1 MKKNILY
8 AALLC
13 VVSYMAEAQDLDP
26 TVVVNR
32 AYEGQLMEV
41 HKPSVD
47 MAVPD
52 TVARFDLDFDYSV
65 FEKPY
70 MGAYEF
76 NPYVLTM
83 QPASSVQ
90 APKRLYLKA
99 GAGYTLHPTFDLVWS
114 PIRSKGFT
122 LDVYAMHRS
131 YVGEYRTFK
140 PAPVAG
146 ETLIVDRWVQSGGNH
161 GGWKGYDLETRA
173 GVDGGYDWKEGAFR
187 FDLAYYGIAGKE
199 QIKTRHYDSFDAR
212 FGVSS
217 KSDKDTY
224 FMYDIKAGYS
234 FAEDNSEIR
243 GVEAYLGEHLFN
255 VNATVGQVLERKHN
269 VLFDVGLD
277 LASYS
282 HKDFGSTAAKFHIVP
297 HYVFNGER
305 WSVDAGLCISAM
317 LRSEAAEQLFS
328 TKEQMVYPDVKAWF
342 DVIPGAMRLYSY
354 IGGGS
359 RLNTYYSL
367 LKENHH
373 FDPSFGHGI
382 WPVMDVTVE
391 RVSASLGLAGRIGA
405 KFSYDLRGGYV
416 NYKNALLDAV
426 MIDQVHYASDSQYV
440 AGFGYAPYQKLY
452 AALDWNWKNESLRFD
467 GNLTY
472 AHCWGAAEDV
482 AGLFLPSALTG
493 DVAFEY
499 NWSRRIYAG
508 VDCLFATG
516 RKGSV
521 VDLIQSQTYEARIPG
536 YADLGLYFEYAA
548 TRSLS
553 FWLRGGN
560 LLNMTIQRNPLY
572 AEKGV
577 NFTIG
582 ICLNL

>member
-1 MKKNILY
+1 MKKMILY

-13 VVSYMAEAQDLDP
+13 AAPYAVHAQDLDP

-41 HKPSVD
+41 HKPSVE
-47 MAVPD
+47 MAIPD

-83 QPASSVQ
+83 EPASSVQ

-114 PIRSKGFT
+114 PVRSKGFT

-131 YVGEYRTFK
+131 YVGAYRAFK
-140 PAPVAG
+140 PTPVAG
-146 ETLIVDRWVQSGGNH
+146 ETLVVDRWLQSGGDRSE
-161 GGWKGYDLETRA
+161 WKGYDLETRA
-173 GVDGGYDWKEGAFR
+173 GVDGGYDWQEGAFR
-187 FDLAYYGIAGKE
+187 FDLAYYGVAGKD
-199 QIKTRHYDSFDAR
+199 QVKTRHYDSFDAS
-212 FGVSS
+212 FGVAS

-224 FMYDIKAGYS
+224 FMYDIKTGYS
-234 FAEDNSEIR
+234 FAEDNSESS
-243 GVEAYLGEHLFN
+243 GVGSRLSEHLFN
-255 VNATVGQVLERKHN
+255 LGGTIGQVLERRHN
-269 VLFDVGLD
+269 VLFDAGLVM
-277 LASYS
+277 ASYA
-282 HKDFGSTAAKFHIVP
+282 HADFASTVAEFNVVP
-297 HYVFNGER
+297 HYVFNGKR
-305 WSVDAGLCISAM
+305 WSVDAGMRVSSL
-317 LRSEAAEQLFS
+317 LRSKDMEAAFPTDEQIL
-328 TKEQMVYPDVKAWF
+328 YPDIKAWV
-342 DVIPGAMRLYSY
+342 DVIPDAMRLYAHV
-354 IGGGS
+354 GGGS
-359 RLNTYYSL
+359 RLNTYNSL

-373 FDPSFGHGI
+373 FDPSFGRGF

-391 RVSASLGLAGRIGA
+391 RVSASVGLAGRIGA

-416 NYKNALLDAV
+416 NYKNALLDAIV
-426 MIDQVHYASDSQYV
+426 IDQVHYASEPQYL

-452 AALDWNWKNESLRFD
+452 ASVDWRLKNESFMFD

-472 AHCWGAAEDV
+472 AHCREGAEGTS
-482 AGLFLPSALTG
+482 GLFLPSAFTG
-493 DVAFEY
+493 DVAIEY

-508 VDCLFATG
+508 VDCRFATE
-516 RKGSV
+516 RAGSV
-521 VDLIQSQTYEARIPG
+521 ADRLQNQVYEAIIPG
-536 YADLGLYFEYAA
+536 YADLGVYFEYAA
-548 TRSLS
+548 TRSMS

-560 LLNMTIQRNPLY
+560 LLDMTIQRNPLY
-572 AEKGV
+572 AENGI
-577 NFTIG
+577 NFTVG